1 MAQETEAKF
10 YVRHL
15 ATLQQRIEALGAN
28 QVHLRVL
35 ELNLR
40 FDTPTR
46 DLHRL
51 GRVLRLRQDERARMT
66 YKDSESPQP
75 GTLSRRE
82 IEFTVSDFGTAREL
96 LLALGYQVA
105 FTYEKYRST
114 YKLNGLEIVLDELPY
129 GHFVEIEGEGP
140 IQATAEKLGLKWG
153 ALIRE
158 SYSRLFEQ
166 LKEKRHLNFRD
177 LTFENFVGVE
187 VTPEELGVKVADEER
202 T

>member
-66 YKDSESPQP
+66 YKDSENPHP